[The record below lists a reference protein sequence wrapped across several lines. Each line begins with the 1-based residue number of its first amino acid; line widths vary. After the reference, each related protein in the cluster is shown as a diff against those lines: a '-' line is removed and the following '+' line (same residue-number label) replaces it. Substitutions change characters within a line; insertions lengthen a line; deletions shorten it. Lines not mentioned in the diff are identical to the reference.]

1 MDDHIYKIIQLAG
14 SSPDSIEKA
23 VENAVSRAAQS
34 LHDLRWFEV
43 IETRG
48 HIEDGKVSHFQ
59 VVVKVGFSLED
70 RPAD

>member
-14 SSPDSIEKA
+14 SSPDSIEEA
-23 VENAVSRAAQS
+23 VQNAVSRASQT
-34 LHDLRWFEV
+34 LHNLRWFEV

-48 HIEDGKVSHFQ
+48 QIENGQ
-59 VVVKVGFSLED
+59 VVHYQVVMKVGFSLED

>member
-14 SSPDSIEKA
+14 SSPESIEKA

>member
-14 SSPDSIEKA
+14 SSPDSIEEA
-23 VENAVSRAAQS
+23 VQNAVSRASQT
-34 LHDLRWFEV
+34 LHNLRWFEV

-48 HIEDGKVSHFQ
+48 QIEDGQ
-59 VVVKVGFSLED
+59 VVHYQVVMKVGFSLED

>member
-1 MDDHIYKIIQLAG
+1 MGGQHKAFATQPSG
-14 SSPDSIEKA
+14 PDRA
-23 VENAVSRAAQS
+23 ASRAFQT

-48 HIEDGKVSHFQ
+48 QIEEGQVAHYQ
-59 VVVKVGFSLED
+59 VVVKVGFSLEG